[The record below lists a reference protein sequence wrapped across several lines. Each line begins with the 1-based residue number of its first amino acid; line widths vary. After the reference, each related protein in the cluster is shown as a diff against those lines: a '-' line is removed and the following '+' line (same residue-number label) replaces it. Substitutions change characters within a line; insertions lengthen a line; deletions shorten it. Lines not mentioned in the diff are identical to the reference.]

1 MRHTRSEALGTRAL
15 IATGVGLLAVISFL
29 LVMSSRTGHEP
40 FDDAQGRLYRIESLN
55 LQLDAALFFSMFEIQ
70 MDFDRITELMERLR
84 AATGEFARAAPQGA
98 GSELETALERRLGFI
113 EDYKS
118 AQSVLRNS
126 RAIAAQMFEEL
137 RALVS
142 PTERNEREALF
153 ALERAYLDFAGRRDP
168 FSAAKVEEAFAAA
181 RTMRALTEIDQWPV
195 LEAHVRTLM
204 DYNQR
209 MGPIMLGLYA
219 VPFQDIIRDE
229 SSRLTAQLAR
239 TSEQAGRYR
248 TALFAVALLLLGVA
262 TALVVKLRQY
272 LQMIRG
278 ANDELESRVA
288 KRTEELAAANSAL
301 VAEMAE
307 RENVESQLR
316 LAQKLEAIGQLAAG
330 VAHEINTPVQYA
342 IHNVSFVADVW
353 QDLAPLLDDYERAA
367 SGAALDPERAR
378 RTWAATAAARLR
390 TEVPAALGQAST
402 GLEQISKIVLAINN
416 FSHPGSEKLAPADLN
431 RAIENTVTVASNEW
445 KYVAEVELRLER
457 SLPAVPCDLSSL
469 NQVILNLV
477 VNAAQAIAAAP
488 RRRSPGRIRIATRRL
503 ADEAEIVVEDD
514 GPGVPAEIR
523 HRIFDPFFTT
533 KDVGKGTGQG
543 LAIAHRIVNRQHGGT
558 LTVDQGE
565 LGGARFVIR
574 LPLHRVDETE
584 APARELLAAAS
595 A

>member
-1 MRHTRSEALGTRAL
+1 MKEILGTRAL

-29 LVMSSRTGHEP
+29 LFMSSRTGQTQ
-40 FDDAQGRLYRIESLN
+40 FDEAQTRLHRIESLN
-55 LQLDAALFFSMFEIQ
+55 LQLEAALFFSMFEIQ
-70 MDFDRITELMERLR
+70 MDFDLITDLIEQLR
-84 AATGEFARAAPQGA
+84 AATDELQRAVPQDVA
-98 GSELETALERRLGFI
+98 IELDAALERRLAFI

-118 AQSVLRNS
+118 AQAVLRNS
-126 RAIAAQMFEEL
+126 RAIAAQMFAEL
-137 RALVS
+137 RDRVS
-142 PTERNEREALF
+142 PAQRNEREGLF

-168 FSAAKVEEAFAAA
+168 FSAAKVEEALAAA
-181 RTMRALTEIDQWPV
+181 GTMSTLTELEQWPV

-204 DYNQR
+204 DYIQR

-219 VPFQDIIRDE
+219 VPFQGVIRAE
-229 SSRLTAQLAR
+229 NANLATRLAR
-239 TSEQAGRYR
+239 TSERAGRYR
-248 TALFAVALLLLGVA
+248 MALFAVALVLLALV
-262 TALVVKLRQY
+262 TAMVVKLRQY
-272 LQMIRG
+272 LRMIRR

-301 VAEMAE
+301 VSEMAE

-353 QDLAPLLDDYERAA
+353 RDLAPLLDDYEQAA

-378 RTWAATAAARLR
+378 STWAATAAARLR

-402 GLEQISKIVLAINN
+402 GLEQISKIVLAINH
-416 FSHPGSEKLAPADLN
+416 FSHPGSDTFQPADLN

-445 KYVAEVELRLER
+445 KYVAEVELHLDRN
-457 SLPAVPCDLSSL
+457 LPAVPCDLSAL

-488 RRRSPGRIRIATRRL
+488 RSRGAGRIRIVTRRL
-503 ADEAEIVVEDD
+503 AEEAEIVMEDN

-558 LTVDQGE
+558 LTVEQGA

-574 LPLHRVDETE
+574 LPLRRIDE
-584 APARELLAAAS
+584 AKVPAGVMLEAAS